1 MDRTIDALKNL
12 YVSLGGTAS
21 DVANMTYIPDL
32 INAIA
37 TVSANL
43 VAAIT
48 AELPAVTASDNG
60 KVLKVVAG
68 KWAVGTDETT

>member
-37 TVSANL
+37 TVAANL
-43 VAAIT
+43 VAAVN
-48 AELPAVTASDNG
+48 AEG
-60 KVLKVVAG
+60 
-68 KWAVGTDETT
+68 